1 MDEAT
6 QARIDNSIAVQR
18 SKLQRLLLHE
28 VGEEFEQAFGI
39 RPDPRGGKDDLI
51 ERILAKA
58 RAALE
63 RNA

>member
-6 QARIDNSIAVQR
+6 QARIDNAIAVER
-18 SKLQRLLLHE
+18 AKLQRLLLHE

-39 RPDPRGGKDDLI
+39 RPDARGGKDDLI